1 MEMQE
6 GLLTRR
12 SIRRYVKDKKVETRD
27 LMEILQAGMYAPSAM
42 NRQPWEFLVID
53 DEEKINHIMQVHPYC
68 SFLKDAG
75 TAIVVCGNLN
85 EQMADNYWMGDCAAA
100 TENILLAAHAKGLG
114 TCWCGV
120 YPTEQRMKEFSALL
134 NLPPHVRPFSLV
146 VIGYPESVPPQPQDR
161 FKPAKIHHNAW

>member
-12 SIRRYVKDKKVETRD
+12 SIRRYVKDKKVEPRD
-27 LMEILQAGMYAPSAM
+27 LTEILQAGMYAPSAM

-53 DEEKINHIMQVHPYC
+53 DEEKLNRIMQIHSYC

-85 EQMADNYWMGDCAAA
+85 DQMADNYWMGDCAAA
-100 TENILLAAHAKGLG
+100 TD
-114 TCWCGV
+114 
-120 YPTEQRMKEFSALL
+120 PTEQRMKEFSALL

>member
-1 MEMQE
+1 MDLME

-12 SIRRYVKDKKVETRD
+12 SVRKFDTSKQISKETIKE
-27 LMEILQAGMYAPSAM
+27 LIKAAQYAPSAH
-42 NRQPWEFLVID
+42 NTQPWEFLVVD
-53 DEEKINHIMQVHPYC
+53 DEEKLNRIMQIHSYC

-85 EQMADNYWMGDCAAA
+85 DQMADNYWIGDCAAA